1 MWKECWIFSK
11 SGLGV
16 ILCSLYL
23 PFIHTVP
30 YHKFV
35 SSVINS
41 SLLILICIARLAT
54 QDTFARYRLKYNLCL
69 WEFTSGGLFIPF
81 YLLAWQV
88 RATLGRFRSLFC
100 LCDVF
105 RVLINSLVYWFDTGY
120 AFVVGCVVV
129 VVFVVLLFLLLVFW
143 FVYLFCC
150 CLLLFFICL
159 FVCFCCC
166 CCFCFLFGGVGVLF
180 CFA

>member
-54 QDTFARYRLKYNLCL
+54 QDTFARYRLKYNLSLRIYL
-69 WEFTSGGLFIPF
+69 WWTFYTVLFTRVAGES
-81 YLLAWQV
+81 YL
-88 RATLGRFRSLFC
+88 RRFRSLFC

-105 RVLINSLVYWFDTGY
+105 RALITSLCVLVYSGALGLKYSSLTKNGTKNKTQSTGTPPPLPRGGRLGQSATSESNY
-120 AFVVGCVVV
+120 QTAFI
-129 VVFVVLLFLLLVFW
+129 
-143 FVYLFCC
+143 YK
-150 CLLLFFICL
+150 
-159 FVCFCCC
+159 
-166 CCFCFLFGGVGVLF
+166 
-180 CFA
+180 